1 MHDNFADTSD
11 ISEWGLWHTV
21 LLRKNMSRIEVQAI
35 QFSAALEK
43 IWQIQQTHI
52 NPVLQKT
59 FWWSSTNSFLT
70 GE

>member
-1 MHDNFADTSD
+1 
-11 ISEWGLWHTV
+11 
-21 LLRKNMSRIEVQAI
+21 MSRIEVQAI

-59 FWWSSTNSFLT
+59 FW
-70 GE
+70 